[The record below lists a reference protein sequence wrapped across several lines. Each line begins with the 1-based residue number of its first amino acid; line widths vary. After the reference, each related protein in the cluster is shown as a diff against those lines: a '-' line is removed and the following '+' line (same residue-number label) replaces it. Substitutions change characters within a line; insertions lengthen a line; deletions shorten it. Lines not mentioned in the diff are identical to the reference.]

1 MAFKEQ
7 ADVGGGG
14 TWLGRAAKKIK
25 KNARQTKGATAIAG
39 AVTGAIAPLTSSGTV
54 GEYADGGYGDSDYGY
69 GGGGGYDSD
78 YDYDYDYEGGGYGG
92 DDYYDATEVYME
104 YLNRLQAQAEA
115 AYNRNMATL
124 NDTYS
129 KNASNLKSN
138 LESTRGQLG
147 ASRDKSANDINA
159 DSESAMRQAY
169 INNMLSR
176 RDLQQRL
183 TAQGMSGG
191 ASETTRASL
200 ENNYGNARN
209 QIDTQRNASLAD
221 LDQTYNN
228 NLAAALQQYNSQMS
242 NLDLQKMQIQQEIEN
257 ALTNF
262 QSGYAA
268 NFSMLAPS
276 NEAYLNALRSLQN
289 NQSNFSYTGAVAN
302 NPYVGANVQQAQN
315 GINSNYGEYLAQQ
328 LLNNGGSPQAVK
340 TAAYN
345 AYRNGQ
351 MSQED
356 LVNFINRYGL

>member
-1 MAFKEQ
+1 MGLVSGT
-7 ADVGGGG
+7 DGVGASTSTPKWTQTAGNMIKN
-14 TWLGRAAKKIK
+14 AANQKKKKKKTLWGKIK
-25 KNARQTKGATAIAG
+25 GMAMDAVDNA
-39 AVTGAIAPLTSSGTV
+39 SG
-54 GEYADGGYGDSDYGY
+54 YD
-69 GGGGGYDSD
+69 GGGYDGGGYSD
-78 YDYDYDYEGGGYGG
+78 YDYDYGYDDGGYGYYDGG
-92 DDYYDATEVYME
+92 DDYYDASDVYME
-104 YLNRLQAQAEA
+104 YLNRLQAQAEE

-124 NDTYS
+124 NETYD
-129 KNASNLKSN
+129 KNAANLRSN
-138 LESTRGQLG
+138 LESTRGQLD
-147 ASRDKSANDINA
+147 ASRNKSVNDINM

-176 RDLQQRL
+176 RDLQQRMS
-183 TAQGMSGG
+183 AQGMSGG

-209 QIDTQRNASLAD
+209 AIDTQRNASLSD

-228 NLAAALQQYNSQMS
+228 NLASALQQYNSQMS
-242 NLDLQKMQIQQEIEN
+242 SLDSQRMAIQQEIEN

-262 QSGYAA
+262 QAGYAQ

-276 NEAYLNALRSLQN
+276 NDAYLSALKALQN
-289 NQSNFSYTGAVAN
+289 NQSGFSFQGATAN
-302 NPYVGANVQQAQN
+302 NPYVGANVQQAAN
-315 GINSNYGEYLAQQ
+315 SVNSNYGEYLAQQ
-328 LLNNGGSPQAVK
+328 LLMNGGSPSAVK